1 MKVTTQ
7 NQVDH
12 ALLGNPL
19 LQRNF
24 GQKPLSIFFIVLV
37 MLLLIL
43 LVGFPRLGAH
53 AE

>member
-1 MKVTTQ
+1 MNITTQ
-7 NQVDH
+7 TRVDH
-12 ALLGNPL
+12 ALLGNL
-19 LQRNF
+19 AIERNF
-24 GQKPLSIFFIVLV
+24 KQKPLSIVFIVLV